1 MRTARIED
9 NWRNLYEKSYRFK
22 ISKITYESL
31 KGLGTGNIEFLGG
44 ITAICGG
51 NGVGKSTLL
60 NAISSVLSSERLT
73 KFKSINVK
81 LEGSQL
87 IGEFFNAGST
97 ITRRVLVSSSVVESD
112 PETIDVESIW
122 IDGSIHAPSMIDIFS
137 DMPNLNEL
145 LEAEMPREASDEE
158 RGLLSYI
165 VGKDYQSCETFE
177 LELNSYGI
185 IPYFKVISDGA
196 EYGSEA
202 MGLGEISVHYL
213 LWNLHRID
221 KNSVVLME
229 EPESYLAPRSQ
240 EALLDVIAKIAA
252 DKRLWI
258 ILTTHSPSIIKN
270 IPMEHIRLLSRVN
283 ESVEITTPTYGS
295 EYMYSLGLKSNR
307 LGVILVEDRCARELS
322 KCWLG
327 RFDPSILQ
335 EYEIVDIGSKGKIIH
350 QINDFPFVG
359 PWFKLFGLFDG
370 DERNRTALE
379 GNNWNYTFLPGEEA
393 PEILLKRIAK
403 SNRNQLALVCG
414 RDVQRINTALH
425 GLDGRDHHDWIV
437 EFPRQIG
444 ISYEQLI
451 AYLFEISMTDQTL
464 REMYD
469 VAYQGFFS
477 EFSKDFNR

>member
-1 MRTARIED
+1 MRTARVGD
-9 NWRNLYEKSYRFK
+9 NWRNLYEKSYKFK
-22 ISKITYESL
+22 LSKITYESL

-87 IGEFFNAGST
+87 IGEFFNAGSMT
-97 ITRRVLVSSSVVESD
+97 TRTVLVSSNVIDTD
-112 PETIDVESIW
+112 PETIDIESIW
-122 IDGSIHAPSMIDIFS
+122 IDGSIHAPSMINAFS

-145 LEAEMPREASDEE
+145 LEAEEPREASSEE

-177 LELNSYGI
+177 LELDSYGV
-185 IPYFKVISDGA
+185 IPYFKVISDGV

-213 LWNLHRID
+213 LWNLYRID

-252 DKRLWI
+252 DKRLWV
-258 ILTTHSPSIIKN
+258 ILTTHSPSIMKN
-270 IPMEHIRLLSRVN
+270 IPMEHVRLLSRVN
-283 ESVEITTPTYGS
+283 ESVEISTPTYGS
-295 EYMYSLGLKSNR
+295 EYLHSLGLKTNR

-327 RFDPSILQ
+327 RFEPSILQ
-335 EYEIVDIGSKGKIIH
+335 EYEIIDIGSKDNIIY
-350 QINDFPFVG
+350 QIKGFPFVG
-359 PWFKLFGLFDG
+359 PWFKLFGLLDG
-370 DERNRTALE
+370 DERNRTIVE
-379 GNNWNYTFLPGEEA
+379 KNNWNYSFLPGEEA
-393 PEILLKRIAK
+393 PEILLRKIAK
-403 SNRNQLALVCG
+403 SNRSELAIASG
-414 RDVQRINTALH
+414 RDIRMINTALH
-425 GLDGRDHHDWIV
+425 VLDGRDHHDWVV
-437 EFPRQIG
+437 EFHREIG

-451 AYLFEISMTDQTL
+451 AYLFEISMKDQTF

-469 VAYQGFFS
+469 LAYQGFIS
-477 EFSKDFNR
+477 EFDKAFNR